1 MKQTIL
7 SDSQFYQTKWTI
19 VTANVSNSGPVT
31 PIGGNQAKEDT
42 HDVVLILPAKLK
54 PGALSLNAVPSLTVY
69 EGENMPGPN
78 CQADSAW

>member
-42 HDVVLILPAKLK
+42 HDVVLILPA
-54 PGALSLNAVPSLTVY
+54 NF
-69 EGENMPGPN
+69 
-78 CQADSAW
+78 